1 MSRASAKET
10 TTDLLFAL
18 IGVFFDYEYCLMEA
32 MLFCFCEHFWR
43 ALLFPRAA
51 FPRRDAG
58 EKEGG
63 QLSRKEDNRIPTL
76 KFSSRLDELAESSSI
91 VLIPK

>member
-10 TTDLLFAL
+10 TTDCVFAL
-18 IGVFFDYEYCLMEA
+18 NGVFFDYEYCLMEA
-32 MLFCFCEHFWR
+32 MLFCFCELAVWR

-76 KFSSRLDELAESSSI
+76 KLRVRLKI
-91 VLIPK
+91 HQ

>member
-18 IGVFFDYEYCLMEA
+18 IGVFFDYDYCLMEA
-32 MLFCFCEHFWR
+32 MLFVFVSSFGEHCCF
-43 ALLFPRAA
+43 RAA
-51 FPRRDAG
+51 SHNTAG

-76 KFSSRLDELAESSSI
+76 KFSSRLVSWLN
-91 VLIPK
+91 LHQ